1 MVDSTTLVEEIRLI
15 LERELPDPWQDAT
28 KKLRNNYIY
37 TNDVRPTGDF
47 PKVLVIADDTMPT
60 KLSWGGKTAYRE
72 KFVTTI
78 NVIYYNKRG
87 FKYFSNQITY
97 QDGSNTSQ
105 SLNQYMLKKVHD
117 ILKVNAD
124 KISAAKLRFGTIS
137 STAMDGDTYY
147 GFIPISLTYNEWGK
161 QNGINKKYC

>member
-1 MVDSTTLVEEIRLI
+1 
-15 LERELPDPWQDAT
+15 
-28 KKLRNNYIY
+28 
-37 TNDVRPTGDF
+37 
-47 PKVLVIADDTMPT
+47 MPT

-124 KISAAKLRFGTIS
+124 KISAAKLKFGAIS
-137 STAMDGDTYY
+137 TTAMDGDVYY
-147 GFIPISLTYNEWGK
+147 GFMPISLTYNE
-161 QNGINKKYC
+161 